1 MIAIGSVHP
10 LTIDTHEPMLEI
22 VSELVNVAPDPITV
36 PFNVRVYEPLP
47 QAQHKPSPYE
57 SVIVKS

>member
-1 MIAIGSVHP
+1 
-10 LTIDTHEPMLEI
+10 MLEI

-36 PFNVRVYEPLP
+36 PFNVKVYEPLP

-57 SVIVKS
+57 SIIVKS